1 MAWLGDTALVPA
13 SALARELRRDGLS
26 AEISYEQMK
35 LTKAMRIASKLGAQ
49 FTVIIGEGE
58 LASGRYQVKDM
69 STGGQEEV
77 ESARIA
83 LYLKDKI
90 QDSGAR
96 IQHYETL
103 TPGS

>member
-1 MAWLGDTALVPA
+1 MSVEIDYEPTKLKKSLGA
-13 SALARELRRDGLS
+13 
-26 AEISYEQMK
+26 
-35 LTKAMRIASKLGAQ
+35 ASKLGAR
-49 FTVIIGEGE
+49 FAIIIGDGE

-83 LYLKDKI
+83 SYLKDKI
-90 QDSGAR
+90 QDSGVR